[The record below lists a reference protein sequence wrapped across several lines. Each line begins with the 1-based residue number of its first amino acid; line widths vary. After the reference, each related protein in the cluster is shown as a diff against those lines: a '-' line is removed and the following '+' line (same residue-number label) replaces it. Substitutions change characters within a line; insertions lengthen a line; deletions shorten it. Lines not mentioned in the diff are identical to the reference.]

1 MYASSY
7 HSFNTAKTVIKDNII
22 VDDIYHTALRNRSQI
37 TTSLFLGGCSLHA
50 GQIKKKCCFLFLLKW
65 N

>member
-37 TTSLFLGGCSLHA
+37 TTSLF
-50 GQIKKKCCFLFLLKW
+50 
-65 N
+65 